1 MCMYLVYIV
10 KLIFKYL
17 NFIYKMDNF
26 KKGDIIS
33 YDDKFLCQ
41 IIEIKNENI
50 YIRYI
55 LNCDMD
61 YYTMT
66 NTYLSPLAELPKD
79 KIPPV
84 I

>member
-1 MCMYLVYIV
+1 MV
-10 KLIFKYL
+10 
-17 NFIYKMDNF
+17 FIYVFIYSNIKIYKTF

-79 KIPPV
+79 KIHSAKL
-84 I
+84 IISN